1 LTARPGETAPSLRP
15 RLIGLGLV
23 IALLLGLSA
32 AWQWSPLREY
42 LTPERLIGTLHDMGD
57 AIGPWGAV
65 AALAL
70 ALTLAVPLGLLILV
84 SQLALGPWVGS
95 ACVLAG
101 ALLSAL
107 ASQMIGRQL
116 GHAVL
121 LRMAGSKLVK
131 VSESLERR
139 GLVAVI
145 ALRLV
150 PALPFAIVNMI
161 AGSTHLRRRDMLFG
175 SAIGMLPG
183 IVLIAVFTDRIL
195 DALQRPGPE
204 RYQLIGLIVVLVIG
218 GSWALKRW
226 LGAQAR

>member
-1 LTARPGETAPSLRP
+1 MTARSGETAPSLRP

-42 LTPERLIGTLHDMGD
+42 LAPDRLIGTLRDTGD
-57 AIGPWGAV
+57 AIGPWAAV
-65 AALAL
+65 LVL
-70 ALTLAVPLGLLILV
+70 GTALTLAVPLGLLILV
-84 SQLALGPWVGS
+84 SQLALGPWTGS
-95 ACVLAG
+95 LCILAG
-101 ALLSAL
+101 ASLSAL
-107 ASQMIGRQL
+107 ASQAIGRLL

-121 LRMAGSKLVK
+121 LRLAGPKLIQ

-161 AGSTHLRRRDMLFG
+161 AGSTHLRRRDMLLG

-195 DALQRPGPE
+195 DALQKPGPE
-204 RYQLIGLIVVLVIG
+204 RYLLIGLIAALVIG

>member
-1 LTARPGETAPSLRP
+1 MKKSFAEP
-15 RLIGLGLV
+15 RLIGLGLL

-42 LTPERLIGTLHDMGD
+42 LTPERLIDTLRGMGD

-65 AALAL
+65 VALAL
-70 ALTLAVPLGLLILV
+70 ALTVAVPLGLLILV

-121 LRMAGSKLVK
+121 LRMAGPKIVK

-161 AGSTHLRRRDMLFG
+161 AGSTHLRRRDMLLG
-175 SAIGMLPG
+175 SALGMLPG

-195 DALQRPGPE
+195 DALQNPGPE
-204 RYQLIGLIVVLVIG
+204 RYLLIGLIAALVIV